1 MRYVCIHGHFYQ
13 PPRENPWLEAIEWQ
27 DSAYPYHDWNERVT
41 AECYAPNT
49 AARILGEDGKIFRI
63 LNNYAWMSFNFG
75 PTLLS
80 WMEANAQDPYE
91 AVLKADKV
99 SRARFSGH
107 GSAMAQ
113 PYNHM
118 ILPLANERDKRTQV
132 LWGIEDFKAR
142 FGREPEGMW
151 LPETAVDVKT
161 LEVLAEFGLRF
172 TVLAPYQASR
182 VRPIGGGDWRDVRGG
197 KIDTSIPYLVRLP
210 SGKTIAAFFY
220 NGNIAQAV
228 AFGGLL
234 DNGKRVAESLVAGV
248 PKDGEMPRLS
258 HIATDGE
265 SYGHHHRFGDMALA
279 YALHHIQVNGL
290 AQITNYGEFLE
301 KCPPISEAEII
312 ENTSWSCI
320 HGIERWRSD
329 CGCQSGRH
337 PGWNQAWREPLREAF
352 DWLRDTLA
360 PKFEEG
366 LKELFYDPW
375 RARDDYIGVLLDRTE
390 DAIEAFLAK
399 HGRAPLDQNS
409 KVRAL
414 KLLELQRHAMLMYTS
429 CGWFFDDLS
438 GIETVQVIQYAGRA
452 LQLASQLFG
461 DHLEARFMER
471 LSNAKSNV
479 KEMGDGKAVFGR
491 IVKPAMLDLV
501 SAGAHYAI
509 SSIFEQYPSEARIYK
524 YTAKRLD
531 FEDYEAG
538 RVRLILGRARMTSSV
553 TLESLVVRFVAVHF
567 GDHALNAG
575 VCPENGD
582 MPCLEEI
589 KRPLLEAFRALDVA
603 GLVRL
608 MDQHFGCS
616 SYTLKSLFRDAQRRE
631 LGRILESTLG
641 DIEQEYRQVFDR
653 YEMLMRFLSDLGV
666 PLPQAFKATVR
677 FILNTDLVRLMER
690 YPLDTIRIVELLH
703 DAKAWGVE
711 LDTPKLSFV
720 LTHTLEDA
728 MGSFFRAPM
737 RIGGLKELVE
747 SLRFLKEEPFDVNLW
762 KVQNLYYEA
771 YKALYKDAEK
781 KAQEPLLPG
790 TKSVEQWVRLFSE
803 LGELLGIRL
812 VE

>member
-1 MRYVCIHGHFYQ
+1 MRFVCIHGHFYQ

-27 DSAYPYHDWNERVT
+27 DGAYPYHDWNEKVA

-63 LNNYAWMSFNFG
+63 LNNYSWISFNYG

-80 WMEANAQDPYE
+80 WMEANAQDTYE
-91 AVLKADKV
+91 AILRADQL
-99 SRARFSGH
+99 SRKRFSGH

-132 LWGIEDFKAR
+132 LWGIEDFKTR

-161 LEVLAEFGLRF
+161 LEVLTEFGLRF
-172 TVLAPYQASR
+172 TVLSPYQARR
-182 VRPIGGGDWRDVRGG
+182 VRPIKGGEWQDVRGG
-197 KIDTSIPYLVRLP
+197 RVDPSVPYLIRLP
-210 SGKTIAAFFY
+210 SGKTISVFFY
-220 NGNIAQAV
+220 DGTIAQAI

-234 DNGKRVAESLVAGV
+234 DNGKRVAESLVNAV
-248 PKDGEMPRLS
+248 PKDGGTPRLS

-265 SYGHHHRFGDMALA
+265 TYGHHHRFGDMALA
-279 YALHHIQVNGL
+279 YAIHHIQVNGL

-301 KCPPISEAEII
+301 KSPPLFEAEVT
-312 ENTSWSCI
+312 ENTSWSCA

-337 PGWNQAWREPLREAF
+337 PGWSQAWRAPLRDAF

-360 PKFEEG
+360 PKFEEA
-366 LKELFYDPW
+366 LAKLLYDPW
-375 RARDDYIGVLLDRTE
+375 RARDEYIGVLLDRTE
-390 DAIEAFLAK
+390 EVIEGFLAK
-399 HGRAPLDQNS
+399 HGLTSLDQHS
-409 KVRAL
+409 KILAL
-414 KLLELQRHAMLMYTS
+414 KLLELQRHTMLMYTS

-452 LQLASQLFG
+452 LQLASQIFG
-461 DHLEARFMER
+461 DHLEEQFLER
-471 LSNAKSNV
+471 VSKAKSNV
-479 KEMGDGKAVFGR
+479 PEMGDGRAVFNR
-491 IVKPAMLDLV
+491 LIKPTMLDLV

-509 SSIFEQYPSEARIYK
+509 SSIFEQYPDEVRIYK
-524 YTAKRLD
+524 YIAKRLD
-531 FEDYEAG
+531 FESYEAG
-538 RVRLILGRARMTSSV
+538 RVRLILGRAKMTSSV
-553 TLESLVVRFVAVHF
+553 TLDSLIVRFAAVHF

-582 MPCLEEI
+582 APSLEDV
-589 KRPLLEAFRALDVA
+589 KRPLLEAFRILDVA

-608 MDQHFGCS
+608 MDLHFGCS

-631 LGRILESTLG
+631 LERILESTLG
-641 DIEQEYRQVFDR
+641 DIEREYRQVFDR
-653 YEMLMRFLSDLGV
+653 YEMLMRFLSVLKV
-666 PLPQAFKATVR
+666 PLPEAFKATVR

-690 YPLDTIRIVELLH
+690 YPLDTVRIVELLH

-711 LDTPKLSFV
+711 LDTPKLSYV

-728 MGSFFRAPM
+728 MGSFLRAPM
-737 RIGGLKELVE
+737 HIGGLKELVE

-771 YKALYKDAEK
+771 YKTLYKDAQKALHDPEHQDK
-781 KAQEPLLPG
+781 KPAEPWFP
-790 TKSVEQWVRLFSE
+790 LFRE
-803 LGELLGIRL
+803 LGGLLWIRL
-812 VE
+812 DE

>member
-99 SRARFSGH
+99 SRTRFSGH

-118 ILPLANERDKRTQV
+118 ILPLANERDKQTQV

-182 VRPIGGGDWRDVRGG
+182 VRPIGGGDWLDVLGG

-220 NGNIAQAV
+220 DGNIAQAV

-234 DNGKRVAESLVAGV
+234 DNGKRVAESLVAAV

-265 SYGHHHRFGDMALA
+265 TYGHHHRFGDMALA

-491 IVKPAMLDLV
+491 IVKQPCWTWSLLGLTTR
-501 SAGAHYAI
+501 SAPSL
-509 SSIFEQYPSEARIYK
+509 SSILARRASTNIQPK
-524 YTAKRLD
+524 GSILRITKR
-531 FEDYEAG
+531 EE
-538 RVRLILGRARMTSSV
+538 
-553 TLESLVVRFVAVHF
+553 F
-567 GDHALNAG
+567 G
-575 VCPENGD
+575 
-582 MPCLEEI
+582 
-589 KRPLLEAFRALDVA
+589 
-603 GLVRL
+603 
-608 MDQHFGCS
+608 
-616 SYTLKSLFRDAQRRE
+616 
-631 LGRILESTLG
+631 
-641 DIEQEYRQVFDR
+641 
-653 YEMLMRFLSDLGV
+653 
-666 PLPQAFKATVR
+666 
-677 FILNTDLVRLMER
+677 
-690 YPLDTIRIVELLH
+690 
-703 DAKAWGVE
+703 
-711 LDTPKLSFV
+711 
-720 LTHTLEDA
+720 
-728 MGSFFRAPM
+728 
-737 RIGGLKELVE
+737 
-747 SLRFLKEEPFDVNLW
+747 
-762 KVQNLYYEA
+762 
-771 YKALYKDAEK
+771 
-781 KAQEPLLPG
+781 
-790 TKSVEQWVRLFSE
+790 
-803 LGELLGIRL
+803 
-812 VE
+812 

>member
-1 MRYVCIHGHFYQ
+1 MRFVCIHGHFYQ

-27 DSAYPYHDWNERVT
+27 DGAYPYHDWNEKVA

-63 LNNYAWMSFNFG
+63 LNNYSWISFNYG

-80 WMEANAQDPYE
+80 WMEANAQDTYE
-91 AVLKADKV
+91 AILEADQL
-99 SRARFSGH
+99 SRKRFSGH

-132 LWGIEDFKAR
+132 LWGIEDFKTR

-151 LPETAVDVKT
+151 LPETAVDIKT
-161 LEVLAEFGLRF
+161 LDVLAEFGLRF
-172 TVLAPYQASR
+172 TVLSPYQAR
-182 VRPIGGGDWRDVRGG
+182 RIRPIEGGEWKDVRGG
-197 KIDTSIPYLVRLP
+197 RVDPSIPYLIRLP
-210 SGKTIAAFFY
+210 SGKTISVFFY
-220 NGNIAQAV
+220 DGTIAQAI

-234 DNGKRVAESLVAGV
+234 DNGKRVAESLVNAV
-248 PKDGEMPRLS
+248 PKDGGTPRLS

-265 SYGHHHRFGDMALA
+265 TYGHHHRFGDMALA
-279 YALHHIQVNGL
+279 YAIHHIQVNGL

-301 KCPPISEAEII
+301 KSPPLFEAEVT
-312 ENTSWSCI
+312 ENTSWSCA

-337 PGWNQAWREPLREAF
+337 PGWSQAWRAPLRDAF

-360 PKFEEG
+360 PKFEEA
-366 LKELFYDPW
+366 LAKLVYDPW

-390 DAIEAFLAK
+390 DVIEDFLAK
-399 HGRAPLDQNS
+399 NGRTSLDQHS
-409 KVRAL
+409 KTLTL
-414 KLLELQRHAMLMYTS
+414 KLLELQRHTMLMYTS

-452 LQLASQLFG
+452 LQLASQIFG
-461 DHLEARFMER
+461 DHLEEQFLER
-471 LSNAKSNV
+471 VSKAKSNV
-479 KEMGDGKAVFGR
+479 PEMGDGRAVFDR
-491 IVKPAMLDLV
+491 LIKPTMLDLV

-509 SSIFEQYPSEARIYK
+509 SSIFDQYPDEARIYK
-524 YTAKRLD
+524 YIAKRLD
-531 FEDYEAG
+531 FESYEAG

-553 TLESLVVRFVAVHF
+553 TLDSLIVRFAAVHF

-582 MPCLEEI
+582 ALSLEDV
-589 KRPLLEAFRALDVA
+589 KRPLLEAFRVLDVA

-608 MDQHFGCS
+608 MDRHFGCS
-616 SYTLKSLFRDAQRRE
+616 SYTLKSLFRDVQRRE
-631 LGRILESTLG
+631 LERILESTLG

-653 YEMLMRFLSDLGV
+653 YEMLMRFLSVLKV
-666 PLPQAFKATVR
+666 PLPDAFKATVR

-690 YPLDTIRIVELLH
+690 YPLDTVRIVELLH

-711 LDTPKLSFV
+711 LDTPKLSYV

-728 MGSFFRAPM
+728 MGSFLRAPM
-737 RIGGLKELVE
+737 HIGGLKELVE
-747 SLRFLKEEPFDVNLW
+747 SLRFLKEEPFDINLW

-771 YKALYKDAEK
+771 YKTLYKDAQ
-781 KAQEPLLPG
+781 KALHDPLLLGKKP
-790 TKSVEQWVRLFSE
+790 VEPWFPLFRE
-803 LGELLGIRL
+803 LGGLLWIRL
-812 VE
+812 DE